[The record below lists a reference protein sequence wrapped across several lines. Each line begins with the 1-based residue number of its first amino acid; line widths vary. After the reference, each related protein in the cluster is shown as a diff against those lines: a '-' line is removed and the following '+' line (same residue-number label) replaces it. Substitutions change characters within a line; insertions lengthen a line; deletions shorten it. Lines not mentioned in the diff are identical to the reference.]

1 MRDISL
7 STSSNFLSSNRR
19 NCRQDIKVRGEG
31 RVSSWISRQLEIS
44 WEGASG
50 FRDRI
55 RRRAVF
61 EKLGYGRTGAV
72 TLISAHLCP
81 RLRVHVL
88 RVSRPAKHRNRAQCT
103 AEFHSV
109 YTHAGARACAHKFAF
124 SIVTYLGLRTSGSS
138 SRLFTLPSR
147 KLLVHDYIF
156 FLFSLSL
163 PPRNTPPKSKSLF
176 EKILGGEFFLG
187 FFSKNRRLQG
197 NWNSHRY
204 FVENLFVL
212 FFDRYDKWNRK
223 REREKGFVFVKN
235 LSLEETSSKLFYFFF
250 FSLVSLTRGVM
261 PGYLIIFCKMNFSFL
276 LFYASL
282 IMIYRVILMSPGW
295 SRFAI
300 GRNWSLTSRLRKILE
315 PLWPFLKLNRE
326 ISPRRDLFPFFFFL
340 VKLSRTH
347 FKSSTRIK
355 SM

>member
-156 FLFSLSL
+156 FLLSLSL

-223 REREKGFVFVKN
+223 EERERKD
-235 LSLEETSSKLFYFFF
+235 SYS
-250 FSLVSLTRGVM
+250 
-261 PGYLIIFCKMNFSFL
+261 
-276 LFYASL
+276 
-282 IMIYRVILMSPGW
+282 
-295 SRFAI
+295 
-300 GRNWSLTSRLRKILE
+300 
-315 PLWPFLKLNRE
+315 
-326 ISPRRDLFPFFFFL
+326 
-340 VKLSRTH
+340 
-347 FKSSTRIK
+347 
-355 SM
+355 

>member
-1 MRDISL
+1 MH
-7 STSSNFLSSNRR
+7 
-19 NCRQDIKVRGEG
+19 G
-31 RVSSWISRQLEIS
+31 RIPFCI
-44 WEGASG
+44 
-50 FRDRI
+50 
-55 RRRAVF
+55 
-61 EKLGYGRTGAV
+61 
-72 TLISAHLCP
+72 
-81 RLRVHVL
+81 
-88 RVSRPAKHRNRAQCT
+88 
-103 AEFHSV
+103 
-109 YTHAGARACAHKFAF
+109 HAGARACAHKFAF

-156 FLFSLSL
+156 FLLSLSL
-163 PPRNTPPKSKSLF
+163 PPRNTSPKSKSLF

-187 FFSKNRRLQG
+187 FFSKNRRLQD

>member
-1 MRDISL
+1 M
-7 STSSNFLSSNRR
+7 
-19 NCRQDIKVRGEG
+19 
-31 RVSSWISRQLEIS
+31 EIS
-44 WEGASG
+44 WKGASG

-109 YTHAGARACAHKFAF
+109 YTQARAHARTNLPFPSLH
-124 SIVTYLGLRTSGSS
+124 TSGCVPRVVHRGCLLCLVVNSS
-138 SRLFTLPSR
+138 STIIFFFFFLYRSLLETPPRSRNRYSR
-147 KLLVHDYIF
+147 KF
-156 FLFSLSL
+156 SGENFSLD
-163 PPRNTPPKSKSLF
+163 F
-176 EKILGGEFFLG
+176 FQKIDGCRIIEIHTDISSRISS
-187 FFSKNRRLQG
+187 FFSSTGMING
-197 NWNSHRY
+197 IG
-204 FVENLFVL
+204 
-212 FFDRYDKWNRK
+212 

-282 IMIYRVILMSPGW
+282 IMIYRVILMSPG
-295 SRFAI
+295 
-300 GRNWSLTSRLRKILE
+300 
-315 PLWPFLKLNRE
+315 
-326 ISPRRDLFPFFFFL
+326 
-340 VKLSRTH
+340 
-347 FKSSTRIK
+347 
-355 SM
+355 